1 MTDMNPRSEPFEEH
15 TERYDRW
22 FEENENAYESEME
35 ALNELIPD
43 DTEGVSVGVGTG
55 RFAAPLGVKTGVD
68 PSTGMLERA
77 RERGIETVRGVG
89 ETLPFNDGSFDTV
102 LMVTTVCFVDDLVGA
117 LREANRVLR
126 PGGRF
131 VAGYVDRDS
140 PLGERYEERKEENP
154 FYRDATFVSTEEI
167 DDALTAAGFGERR
180 YVQTL
185 FGDPDSMETS
195 DEVRDGY
202 GDGSFVGVCAHTARD
217 A

>member
-1 MTDMNPRSEPFEEH
+1 MTVMEPRSEPFEEY

-22 FEENENAYESEME
+22 FEKNENAYESETA
-35 ALNELIPD
+35 ALDELIPD
-43 DTEGVSVGVGTG
+43 DTEGISVGVGTG
-55 RFAAPLGVKTGVD
+55 RFAAPLGVETGVD
-68 PSTGMLERA
+68 PSTEMLKRA
-77 RERGIETVRGVG
+77 RERGIETVRGIG
-89 ETLPFNDGSFDTV
+89 EALPFDDGAFDTV

-140 PLGERYEERKEENP
+140 SLGERYEERKDENP

-167 DDALTAAGFGERR
+167 DDALTAAGFDDRR

-185 FGDPDSMETS
+185 FGDPNGMEIP

-202 GDGSFVGVCAHTARD
+202 GDGSFVGVCAYTARD